1 MAISAFVLLADNFE
15 EIEAVVP
22 IDLLRRAEISVTVAS
37 CTQQLLVQGRSS
49 ISVQADCMVQ
59 ELGEQQFDL
68 IVLPGGPGVFKLRK
82 NRQIQ
87 QIIQKFNNEKKWIG
101 AICAAPLLLLD
112 AEVLGNAKYTAHSSV
127 VNELPHIITGQDVV
141 CDGTII
147 TSPGAGTAIAFGLAL
162 IEALVG
168 TDQAKLIADS
178 IHAPHS
184 KLGID

>member
-1 MAISAFVLLADNFE
+1 MAISALVLLADNFE

-37 CTQQLLVQGRSS
+37 CTHHLLVQGRSR

-59 ELGEQQFDL
+59 ELGEQNFDL

-82 NRQIQ
+82 HRL
-87 QIIQKFNNEKKWIG
+87 IQKIIKKFKDEKKWIG

-112 AEVLGNAKYTAHSSV
+112 AKVLGNSKYTAHSSV
-127 VNELPHIITGQDVV
+127 ANELPQIMTGQDVV

-147 TSPGAGTAIAFGLAL
+147 TSAGAGTAIAFGLAL
-162 IEALVG
+162 IEALAG
-168 TDQAKLIADS
+168 SDQAKLIADS